1 MLKKLTI
8 TSCLLAIHVTL
19 FAQYGSIAVFEKN
32 ESREIIKVRIYPN
45 TSNGQS
51 IMDKYR
57 QILNSVN
64 TYFNLDGVN
73 KYAAFWIPYT
83 GFEGARDF
91 AKKEFLS
98 KKEKKSAVF
107 VNETTK
113 IVLNADGNIANVEGV
128 QKPLGTMVIY
138 YGGYSTSAGR
148 LVINTAYCYQIFGE
162 PGFNAKELA
171 SILKSKVL
179 GSTDWDYEWN
189 PGMSFEQVKKKIGTG
204 ITIYDNGEYRR

>member
-1 MLKKLTI
+1 MWKKLTI
-8 TSCLLAIHVTL
+8 TACLIAIHVTV

-32 ESREIIKVRIYPN
+32 ESREIIKIRIYPN

-51 IMDKYR
+51 IMDKYQ
-57 QILNSVN
+57 QILKSVN
-64 TYFNLDGVN
+64 TYFKLDGVN
-73 KYAAFWIPYT
+73 NYAAFWIPFT
-83 GFEGARDF
+83 EFEGAKDY
-91 AKKEFLS
+91 AKKEYLS
-98 KKEKKSAVF
+98 KKERKRVVF
-107 VNETTK
+107 VNESTK

-148 LVINTAYCYQIFGE
+148 LVINTAYCYQIFGA

-171 SILKSKVL
+171 TTLKSKVL

-189 PGMSFEQVKKKIGTG
+189 PGMSYEQVKKKIGPG
-204 ITIYDNGEYRR
+204 ITVYDNGEYRR